1 MAFKILRNIRPL
13 FNGVLTTATTY
24 KGDVTTNGGLILD
37 ATKMEGTMNPY
48 QRVFAVGKMVTDLKP
63 GDIVFI
69 NFKRYAKVRHI
80 PGAIE
85 DNVQSDN
92 MSMYYEIPMVE
103 VGGQQYLRI
112 QNSDIEFAVSP
123 EDCEIDEGGLLQ

>member
-1 MAFKILRNIRPL
+1 MAFKILRNVRPL
-13 FNGVLTTATTY
+13 FNGVMTTAVTY
-24 KGDVTTNGGLILD
+24 KGNVTTSGGLIYD
-37 ATKMEGTMNPY
+37 TTKMEGTMNPY
-48 QRVFAVGKMVTDLKP
+48 QRVVFVGKMVTDVKP
-63 GDIVFI
+63 GDIVYI
-69 NFKRYAKVRHI
+69 NFKRYAKVRHV

-92 MSMYYEIPMVE
+92 MSMYYEIPMLE

-112 QNSDIEFAVSP
+112 QNNDIEFAVAP